1 VNHPTIYHLSA
12 TCRFD
17 RENHSLVDASDQVF
31 HKLTKLQFAVL
42 DLLFRNRGDTV
53 EYMNIIQEVWESND
67 VELRRNLSEIICD
80 LRKVLERI
88 TPSLRECIQTKR
100 DIGLMFLCDYP
111 QPIEKVSK
119 PIRLL
124 SSREYDRDALN
135 IATQL
140 VKNDYSLYGDL
151 GENEGEASTWASFIR
166 AYPDTFHLA
175 LNEDDEIVGN
185 WSFCAPQDDQLELI
199 QKGQVKEAYFSLNN
213 SNYINFP
220 AHEGYYDGFILN
232 FSLNR
237 HYRTA
242 VNEHMLFN
250 SFVNQL
256 LEWAKLGIYFRY
268 IYVNVFI
275 DEQEQMYGN
284 FGFLKLCENHPNG
297 KIYKLNL
304 LDFPQ
309 NPIWSRYEELRK
321 LYVDFFSSNQ

>member
-1 VNHPTIYHLSA
+1 MNHPIIYHLSA

-17 RENHSLVDASDQVF
+17 RQNHCLVDADGQV
-31 HKLTKLQFAVL
+31 LYQLSNLQFAVL
-42 DLLFRNRGDTV
+42 DLLFRNRGNTV
-53 EYMNIIQEVWESND
+53 EYKNIYLEVWKSD
-67 VELRRNLSEIICD
+67 DDTLRRNLAEIVSY
-80 LRKVLERI
+80 LRQYLRSI
-88 TPSLRECIQTKR
+88 DPSLEECIKTIR
-100 DIGLMFLCDYP
+100 NVGLVFQCDYP
-111 QPIEKVSK
+111 QQREKVSK

-151 GENEGEASTWASFIR
+151 GENEGEASTWASFIQ

-175 LNEDDEIVGN
+175 LNEYNEIVGN

-199 QKGQVKEAYFSLNN
+199 QKGQVKEAYFSLSN

-242 VNEHMLFN
+242 ANEHMLFN

-275 DEQEQMYGN
+275 KEQEKMYQN
-284 FGFLKLCENHPNG
+284 FGFVKLCENHPNG
-297 KIYKLNL
+297 MIYKLNL
-304 LDFPQ
+304 LDCPQ
-309 NPIWSRYEELRK
+309 NPMWSCYEELRK